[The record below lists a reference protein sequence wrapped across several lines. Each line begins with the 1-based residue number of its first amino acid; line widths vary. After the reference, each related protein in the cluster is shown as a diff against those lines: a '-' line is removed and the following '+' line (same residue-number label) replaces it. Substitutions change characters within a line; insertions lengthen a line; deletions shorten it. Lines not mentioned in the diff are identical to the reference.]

1 MTPITNARN
10 AELEVEASTS
20 FLRIV
25 HAALPTAAIDD
36 IALLRLRGGEPD
48 AGGGK
53 PHTSR
58 RFKLAGF
65 RAAFE
70 RTKEVLRTSMLA
82 GPLPANSQAIRW
94 HTETHGGRTLKAK
107 FVSENFDMLEVD
119 CIVKVSVRDP
129 AGIVWGVDPSVTEAV
144 GVRLQ
149 LLDSR
154 ASALPVPVPR
164 AAVPPAAP
172 PRLPSG
178 DEAVA
183 APAPATLPISRGAA
197 RRRNRASRLAAAT
210 GPHASGAVFRKTSVA
225 EARPRAALKPP
236 SVPLDMTSS
245 AAPNGGPS
253 SSSSSS
259 EASAVS
265 GASSRVLYEY
275 SANMYVVAEVYAAL
289 HDADDGDTGSL
300 SDVAELPLAP
310 DAAAPPSSRQAPVGR
325 LQKLLQLERILTFIC
340 AKEGKPVLDCV
351 AGAMFIGTRFD
362 TKLLK
367 LMRSTLDAYSQRF
380 PCLQLLRSR
389 GRLLI
394 VHMPEHR
401 LAGHLAQVGFLR
413 LEQEVRSLRG
423 DIAAQ
428 GSQLNAA
435 IRDAVASVS
444 SRAADAEAD
453 AFAPEPAGLRLLYW
467 LLYVCV
473 IAAIVTAMYR
483 DTPLPAAGAAT
494 D

>member
-1 MTPITNARN
+1 MAPSSSVCSCMTTARN

-25 HAALPTAAIDD
+25 HAALPTAAIDY

-58 RFKLAGF
+58 KFKQAGF
-65 RAAFE
+65 RAAFQK
-70 RTKEVLRTSMLA
+70 TKVVLRESMLA
-82 GPLPANSQAIRW
+82 SPLPDNSQAIRW

-107 FVSENFDMLEVD
+107 KFVSENFGMLEVD
-119 CIVKVSVRDP
+119 CIVKVNVPDP
-129 AGIVWGVDPSVTEAV
+129 AGIVWDVDPSVAEAV

-149 LLDSR
+149 PLDSW
-154 ASALPVPVPR
+154 ASALPAPVPR

-172 PRLPSG
+172 PRLSSG

-183 APAPATLPISRGAA
+183 APAPATIPSGRSAA
-197 RRRNRASRLAAAT
+197 RRRRKASNRAAAT
-210 GPHASGAVFRKTSVA
+210 EADASGGVFRKAAVTD
-225 EARPRAALKPP
+225 ARHGAAQNP
-236 SVPLDMTSS
+236 SL
-245 AAPNGGPS
+245 APNGGPS

-265 GASSRVLYEY
+265 GASSRVLYER
-275 SANMYVVAEVYAAL
+275 SADMYVVAEVYAAL
-289 HDADDGDTGSL
+289 HDADDSGTLEASL
-300 SDVAELPLAP
+300 LDVATLAP

-325 LQKLLQLERILTFIC
+325 LQKLLQFERILTFLC
-340 AKEGKPVLDCV
+340 AIEHKPVLHCV
-351 AGAMFIGTRFD
+351 AGAMIFIGTSFD
-362 TKLLK
+362 AKVLK
-367 LMRSTLDAYSQRF
+367 LMRGTLDENSRRF

-394 VHMPEHR
+394 VHLPEHR

-428 GSQLNAA
+428 GLRLDAA

-444 SRAADAEAD
+444 SRAANAEAD
-453 AFAPEPAGLRLLYW
+453 VVAHGPPGLRLLYW
-467 LLYVCV
+467 LRLFLVIAVV
-473 IAAIVTAMYR
+473 IAAIYCG
-483 DTPLPAAGAAT
+483 TPLPATGAST